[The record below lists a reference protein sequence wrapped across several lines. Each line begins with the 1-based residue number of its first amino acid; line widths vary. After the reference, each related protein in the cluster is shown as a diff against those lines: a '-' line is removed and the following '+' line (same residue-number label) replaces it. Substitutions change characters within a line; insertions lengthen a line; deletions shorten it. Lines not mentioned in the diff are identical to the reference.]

1 MMRIQTPPE
10 PQGAF
15 LEVCADCVLLLE
27 VANLSE
33 KKKKKTTNCCAKQGV
48 ERRGEEE
55 KVFRYLVGQINGN
68 THNCCSSSSRSKIY
82 METESHREESTHL
95 AIERA

>member
-33 KKKKKTTNCCAKQGV
+33 KKKKKN
-48 ERRGEEE
+48 
-55 KVFRYLVGQINGN
+55 N
-68 THNCCSSSSRSKIY
+68 
-82 METESHREESTHL
+82 
-95 AIERA
+95 